1 MSSYPELKEFIEEE
15 QTYDSLFEKDKYTI
29 LYFTA
34 SWCGPCKMIAPRV
47 QQLAERNPNV
57 NFYKIDVDEFEELT
71 ASAGINCMP
80 TFLLFKNN
88 AQVGILE
95 GADQNAL
102 TDLVLNNL

>member
-1 MSSYPELKEFIEEE
+1 
-15 QTYDSLFEKDKYTI
+15 
-29 LYFTA
+29 
-34 SWCGPCKMIAPRV
+34 
-47 QQLAERNPNV
+47 
-57 NFYKIDVDEFEELT
+57 
-71 ASAGINCMP
+71 MP